1 MNRDST
7 RPRALLTVLLVLL
20 LGFGREIAA
29 QEKGAPI
36 TEVRIQGNLRIEEDG
51 IRLHLRS
58 KQGAAFD
65 PALVEQDVKSIYR
78 MGYFEDVKAEMSSEN
93 ILTYTVKERPYVR
106 EVKIDGSS
114 QVGKDKIET
123 ALGIRPR
130 TILDKDK
137 IVEGIERVKKLYG
150 EQGYMNAQ
158 VDYAVTP
165 DENNQATVYLSIK
178 EGQRLLIQKIS
189 FEGNRAFSDDEL
201 KAVMATKE
209 ESILSLLTSRGVLD
223 HDILTNDMALLATHY
238 FDHGYVQHKIDEPVV
253 LKRRDGIE
261 VVIRVDE
268 GQQYRVGKV
277 EIGGDMIED
286 PNKLLKSVKLTTG
299 QIFRGSRL
307 REDLTMLK
315 DHYTNKGFA
324 FAEVDPMTTIDDRD
338 KKVDVALLVTKGP
351 PVYFNR
357 VLVTGNSKTRDK
369 VVRRELDVG
378 EQELFSADKIKQSRN
393 ALQRTGFFQ
402 DVQLTTQK
410 TGQPDTVDLVV
421 DVKEGPTGVFSVGA
435 GYSSGDAFIFQS
447 SVAEKNLFGTG
458 RSLSAS
464 FNIGSSRQDFVVGF
478 TEPYLNDR
486 PLSLGFD
493 AFNTSRE
500 YDDFKQRR
508 TGTGIHTTYPL
519 KHFNMPFFG
528 RPRKDPSY
536 EGEALASNETLS
548 FYDYMKAGMA
558 YEFTRDKISGVSEGA
573 PVAITDEE
581 GTSWTSA
588 VTPSLTYDSRDH
600 FFNATTGTIS
610 SVGFKFAGLG
620 GTSRFIKADTSAR
633 WYYPVLKDPR
643 WGGTYTVALG
653 GSLGYGIGFSDREGE
668 FDLPLFERYF
678 PGGINSVRG
687 FQDRSLGPR
696 VNNADCADP
705 TKKCTTEVV
714 GGDSQA
720 ILNVELLFPIM
731 EEYGLRG
738 VAFFDMG
745 QAFGGPEKFDLANFR
760 RSVGIGGRWMSP
772 FGPLRV
778 ELGLPLNKKPDDE
791 TSVLGFSLGAQ
802 P

>member
-1 MNRDST
+1 MNRDSIH
-7 RPRALLTVLLVLL
+7 PRVLLTVFLVLL
-20 LGFGREIAA
+20 FGFGREIGA

-36 TEVRIQGNLRIEEDG
+36 KEVSIQGNLRIEEDG

-58 KQGAAFD
+58 KQGGAFD

-78 MGYFEDVKAEMSSEN
+78 MGYFEDVKAEISSDN
-93 ILTYTVKERPYVR
+93 TLTYIVKERPYVR

-130 TILDKDK
+130 TILDRDK

-189 FEGNRAFSDDEL
+189 FEGNRAFSEDEL
-201 KAVMATKE
+201 KGVMATKE
-209 ESILSLLTSRGVLD
+209 ESILSLLTNRGVLD
-223 HDILTNDMALLATHY
+223 RDILTNDTALLATHY
-238 FDHGYVQHKIDEPVV
+238 FDHGYVQHKIDEPVI

-261 VVIRVDE
+261 VVIRVEE

-286 PNKLLKSVKLTTG
+286 PTKLLKSVKLTTG
-299 QIFRGSRL
+299 QIFRGSRM
-307 REDLTMLK
+307 REDLATLTE
-315 DHYTNKGFA
+315 HYTNKGFA
-324 FAEVDPMTTIDDRD
+324 FAQVDPMTTIDDRE
-338 KKVDVALLVTKGP
+338 KKVNVALLVTKGP

-369 VVRRELDVG
+369 VVRRELDVA
-378 EQELFSADKIKQSRN
+378 EQELFSADKLKQSRN
-393 ALQRTGFFQ
+393 ALQRTGYFQ

-410 TGQPDTVDLVV
+410 IGQPDTVDLLV
-421 DVKEGPTGVFSVGA
+421 DVKEGPTGVFSIGA
-435 GYSSGDAFIFQS
+435 GYSSGDAFIFQT

-458 RSLSAS
+458 RNLSAS
-464 FNIGSSRQDFVVGF
+464 FNIGSTRQDFVVGF
-478 TEPYLNDR
+478 TEPYFNDR
-486 PLSLGFD
+486 PLSLGVD

-500 YDDFKQRR
+500 YEDFTQRK
-508 TGTGIHTTYPL
+508 TGMGLHTSYPL

-528 RPRKDPSY
+528 RPRRDPSY
-536 EGEALASNETLS
+536 EGDTLASNETRT
-548 FYDYMKAGMA
+548 FYDFLKAGMA
-558 YEFTRDKISGVSEGA
+558 YEFTREKIGSVGASA
-573 PVAITDEE
+573 PVAIADEA

-600 FFNATTGTIS
+600 FFNATTGTLS
-610 SVGFKFAGLG
+610 SVGVKFAGLG

-653 GSLGYGIGFSDREGE
+653 GSMGYGIGFADREGE

-696 VNNADCADP
+696 MESCEKDDP
-705 TKKCTTEVV
+705 TKCTTEAV
-714 GGDSQA
+714 GGDTQA

-778 ELGLPLNKKPDDE
+778 ELGLPLNKKPGDE
-791 TSVLGFSLGAQ
+791 TSVLGFSLGTQ